1 MEVAS
6 HTPLL
11 SPISHHCRGCG
22 IVVCAKCSARRH
34 PDYPD
39 VRVCAHCYSKYLIA
53 HNNLE
58 HCDFFHGTLS
68 PAEADERLKSPDS
81 KYGDYLVRNKH
92 VYYGHS

>member
-1 MEVAS
+1 M
-6 HTPLL
+6 
-11 SPISHHCRGCG
+11 
-22 IVVCAKCSARRH
+22 CAKCSARRH

-81 KYGDYLVRNKH
+81 KYGDYLVRNPN
-92 VYYGHS
+92 GIALALSN